1 MGSRT
6 WLNLGLLILAGALAI
21 VAVYLP
27 GVKKTAPLPAL
38 TSLTPAA
45 ITSIRIERD
54 AQPAIALK
62 KEASGDVQGS
72 TNVGRSQLPASRD
85 TGTSLYGAS
94 GRMPGA
100 TWRLTEPLQL
110 PANTVVVESLLGLTQ
125 AASHAQWVAAS
136 LDLEKFKLKS
146 PRIRVRLNDVE
157 LGFGDTEPLEGRRY
171 VLAENTV
178 HLITDGYYPKLIAPP
193 ASFVSLALLPGPE
206 PLKEIE
212 LPGLTLRHDAQGWS
226 AQPGAS
232 DAQGSANVA
241 GGRMPEATPDA
252 VNTLAQEW
260 TAAQALQVRLYT
272 APASRIKPVETVT
285 LRQEGTQPPLR
296 FIIVSRAPEL
306 ILARPELGVQYH
318 LPQDAAQRLLMLP
331 AAGPADKSSP

>member
-1 MGSRT
+1 MDSRT

-45 ITSIRIERD
+45 ITSIRIERK

-62 KEASGDVQGS
+62 KEASG
-72 TNVGRSQLPASRD
+72 
-85 TGTSLYGAS
+85 
-94 GRMPGA
+94 
-100 TWRLTEPLQL
+100 WRLTEPLQL
-110 PANTVVVESLLGLTQ
+110 PANTGVVESLLGLTQ
-125 AASHAQWVAAS
+125 AASHAQWVAAG

-157 LGFGDTEPLEGRRY
+157 LGFGDTEPVEGRRY
-171 VLAENTV
+171 VLAGNTV

-232 DAQGSANVA
+232 DAQGRATAKGSANVA

-260 TAAQALQVRLYT
+260 TAAQALQVSLYT
-272 APASRIKPVETVT
+272 APVSQIKPVETIT
-285 LRQEGTQPPLR
+285 LRQQGAQPPLR

-331 AAGPADKSSP
+331 AAEPADKSSP

>member
-1 MGSRT
+1 MDSRT

-45 ITSIRIERD
+45 ITSIRIERK

-62 KEASGDVQGS
+62 KEASG
-72 TNVGRSQLPASRD
+72 
-85 TGTSLYGAS
+85 
-94 GRMPGA
+94 
-100 TWRLTEPLQL
+100 WRLTEPLQL

-171 VLAENTV
+171 VLAGNTV
-178 HLITDGYYPKLIAPP
+178 HLITDDYYPKLIAPP
-193 ASFVSLALLPGPE
+193 ASFVSLALAPGPE

-212 LPGLTLRHDAQGWS
+212 LPGLTLRHDSQGWS

-232 DAQGSANVA
+232 DAQGRAIAKGPANVA

-260 TAAQALQVRLYT
+260 TAAQALQVSLYT
-272 APASRIKPVETVT
+272 APDVQGRTNVAGGRTPGATASQIKPVETIT
-285 LRQEGTQPPLR
+285 LRQQGTQPPLR

-331 AAGPADKSSP
+331 AAEPADKSSP

>member
-6 WLNLGLLILAGALAI
+6 WLNLGLLVLAGALAI

-27 GVKKTAPLPAL
+27 GAKKTAPLPAL

-45 ITSIRIERD
+45 ITSIRIERK

-62 KEASGDVQGS
+62 KEASS
-72 TNVGRSQLPASRD
+72 WS
-85 TGTSLYGAS
+85 
-94 GRMPGA
+94 
-100 TWRLTEPLQL
+100 LTEPLQL

-171 VLAENTV
+171 VLAGNTV

-226 AQPGAS
+226 AQPGVS
-232 DAQGSANVA
+232 DEQGSANVA
-241 GGRMPEATPDA
+241 GGRMPGATPDA

-272 APASRIKPVETVT
+272 APASQIKPVETIT